1 MPDGSGYSLLDPKLQ
16 TEVDHERSGA
26 SDGVLATPA
35 LEIDAGCCDT
45 FELIYG
51 FI

>member
-1 MPDGSGYSLLDPKLQ
+1 MTFDPLLDPKLQ

-35 LEIDAGCCDT
+35 LENDAGSCYIFD
-45 FELIYG
+45 LIYG